1 MMKISG
7 YLVAAG
13 IIIIAAAGQ
22 SCKVSY
28 SLTGATINPLIKTVS
43 IQYFDNRAPVVQP
56 QLSQYFTEALRM
68 KIQGQTNLNLV
79 TGYGDVDFSGEIKN
93 YETRPQAITAAETAA
108 RNRLTI
114 TVRVK
119 YTNEI
124 EPEKSFDTSFSRFE
138 EYDSSKDLSSVE
150 EDLMK
155 LIIEQL
161 MEDIF
166 NKAFVNW

>member
-1 MMKISG
+1 MKISG
-7 YLVAAG
+7 YLVAAVF
-13 IIIIAAAGQ
+13 IIIASASQ

-28 SLTGATINPLIKTVS
+28 SLTGATINPQIKTFS

-56 QLSQYFTEALRM
+56 QLSQLFTEALRL
-68 KIQGQTNLNLV
+68 KIQGQTNLNLIA
-79 TGYGDVDFSGEIKN
+79 GYGDVDFSGEIKN
-93 YETRPQAITAAETAA
+93 YETRPQAITGAETAA
-108 RNRLTI
+108 LNRLTV

-138 EYDSSKDLSSVE
+138 DYDSSKDLSSVE
-150 EDLMK
+150 EDLIK